1 MINLDFARNENL
13 YINNNEVIEIPL
25 NAIKIRSEKNL
36 NLKNEN
42 NSITNIINEEGLYNQ
57 NENESEIIINNID
70 NYIDNHPKKIYEKPK
85 IPKTAFEMFVS
96 LNENKMRQINIISI
110 N

>member
-1 MINLDFARNENL
+1 MISKIIQKKYQL
-13 YINNNEVIEIPL
+13 INNKLITLFAYFYFKLINDIVIIE
-25 NAIKIRSEKNL
+25 EKN
-36 NLKNEN
+36 KV
-42 NSITNIINEEGLYNQ
+42 
-57 NENESEIIINNID
+57 
-70 NYIDNHPKKIYEKPK
+70 YEKPK